1 MDVNLNRPPVR
12 AAGIL
17 IEDNKILIV
26 KQDVTKTRQWAL
38 PGGKLE
44 FGETIEQCMIR
55 EMKEETGLDIA
66 VKELLYITDRLPHLH
81 QSDHI
86 VHIMLLVERI
96 GGQLRSG
103 KELEKET
110 EKIKE
115 LAMVPV
121 DHLPDYGFPPAFSEL
136 IRLNFPDRGSYKGDF
151 RDFYGGW

>member
-1 MDVNLNRPPVR
+1 MNRSLNNPSVR

-17 IEDNKILIV
+17 IEDDKILIV
-26 KQDVTKTRQWAL
+26 KQDVTETRHWAL

-44 FGETIEQCMIR
+44 FGETIEHCMIR

-66 VKELLYITDRLPHLH
+66 VKELLYITDRLH

-96 GGQLRSG
+96 GGQLRLG
-103 KELEKET
+103 KELEKGT
-110 EKIKE
+110 EKITE

-121 DHLPDYGFPPAFSEL
+121 NQLSDYGFPPAFSEL
-136 IRLNFPDRGSYKGDF
+136 ILSNFPDRGSYKGDF

>member
-1 MDVNLNRPPVR
+1 MNVSLNRPPVR
-12 AAGIL
+12 AAAIL

-26 KQDVTKTRQWAL
+26 KQNVTETRQWAL

-81 QSDHI
+81 QSDQI

-136 IRLNFPDRGSYKGDF
+136 IKMNFPDRGSYKGDF
-151 RDFYGGW
+151 QDFYGGW

>member
-1 MDVNLNRPPVR
+1 MNVSQNGPPVR

-26 KQDVTKTRQWAL
+26 KQDVTKTRHWAL

-55 EMKEETGLDIA
+55 EMKEETGLDIV
-66 VKELLYITDRLPHLH
+66 VKELLYITDRLH

-96 GGQLRSG
+96 GGQLRSD

-110 EKIKE
+110 EKITE

-121 DHLPDYGFPPAFSEL
+121 DELPDYGFPPAFSEL

>member
-1 MDVNLNRPPVR
+1 MNVSLNKPEVR
-12 AAGIL
+12 VAGVL

-26 KQDVTKTRQWAL
+26 KQNVTETRQWAL

-55 EMKEETGLDIA
+55 EMKEETGLDVA
-66 VKELLYITDRLPHLH
+66 VKELLYITDRLY

-86 VHIMLLVERI
+86 VHIMLLVKKI

-115 LAMVPV
+115 LAMVPI
-121 DHLPDYGFPPAFSEL
+121 DHLQDYGFPTAFGEL
-136 IRLNFPDRGSYKGDF
+136 IGLNFPDRGSYKGDF